1 MVLLILMVLM
11 APTVLTDGPGGIG
24 DTEGTKIDEPLLVSR
39 VLRGKLIS
47 MEFLNP
53 QIYINSSPALLSPV
67 QSVACTLLLSLNIM
81 QSFKGDKTKNIK
93 K

>member
-1 MVLLILMVLM
+1 MVLM

-53 QIYINSSPALLSPV
+53 PDLHKFLSCPTQPCAKCGLYPAPLS
-67 QSVACTLLLSLNIM
+67 QYHAEY
-81 QSFKGDKTKNIK
+81 
-93 K
+93 